1 MSGDAQLTP
10 REREILCSIVR
21 AYIETGEPVASRTV
35 ARRRRDRLSAASVR
49 NTMADL
55 ADSGYLSQ
63 PHTSAG
69 RIPTDK
75 AFRVF
80 VSSLNAARSSET
92 EAERLRAALE
102 EVYTMEGR
110 VERCSRILSEITRN
124 VGIAVAMP
132 GGGQEL
138 DQIELLSLGD
148 RRVLMILV
156 TRDRIVRERV
166 VALDEPVSAE
176 DLASIRNYVNR
187 NFAGWKLSD
196 ARRELV
202 RRMVVDRAIFDATLR
217 KLEALYQKG
226 LLESDF
232 PPEVHMEGVFNLLG
246 LDLHLTREKM
256 RDLLHALEEKKRLLE
271 LLDRFLE
278 QPQALSVQ
286 VGLQD
291 VHPAMGELALIGIT
305 FWVPGGISAKVA
317 VLGPTRMH
325 YERVIS
331 AVVNMRRAFETLPL

>member
-1 MSGDAQLTP
+1 MPGDALLNS
-10 REREILCSIVR
+10 REQEILCSIVR

-35 ARRRRDRLSAASVR
+35 ARRRRDGLSPASIR

-69 RIPTDK
+69 RVPTDK

-80 VSSLNAARSSET
+80 VGSLSAARISEA

-102 EVYTMEGR
+102 EVYTVEER
-110 VERCSRILSEITRN
+110 VERCSRILSEVTSN
-124 VGIAVAMP
+124 VGIAIAMP
-132 GGGQEL
+132 GGAQEL
-138 DQIELLSLGD
+138 DQIELVPLAG

-156 TRDRIVRERV
+156 TRDRIVRDRV
-166 VALDEPVSAE
+166 VALDEPISAE
-176 DLASIRNYVNR
+176 DLTSIRNYVNR
-187 NFAGWKLSD
+187 NFSGWKLSA

-202 RRMVVDRAIFDATLR
+202 RRMEVDRALYDATLR
-217 KLEALYQKG
+217 KLELLCRKG
-226 LLESDF
+226 LLEADF
-232 PPEVHMEGVFNLLG
+232 PPEVHMDGVFNLLG

-256 RDLLHALEEKKRLLE
+256 RDLMRALEEKKRLVE

-278 QPQALSVQ
+278 QPRELAVQ
-286 VGLQD
+286 VGLQEI
-291 VHPAMGELALIGIT
+291 HPAMDELVLIGIT
-305 FWVPGGISAKVA
+305 FWIPGGHSAKVA
-317 VLGPTRMH
+317 VLGPMRMH

-331 AVVNMRRAFETLPL
+331 AVVNMRRALETVQP